1 MVALAVI
8 GLVGWAVVQTD
19 WGLAAEAVA
28 AKVDDIATAIFTTY
42 ALPFE
47 IIAMLLLVAIIGAI
61 FLARRPEEDE
71 RANGPMAIEGY
82 LLVSALLFGIGA
94 FGFMARRNAILML
107 ISIELMFNAVN
118 LSLVAFN
125 AFLPPGSNAG
135 AVFALMIMAVAAA
148 EVTVGLALVIAI
160 IRTRQT
166 PEVDEYSDLKE

>member
-1 MVALAVI
+1 M
-8 GLVGWAVVQTD
+8 GL
-19 WGLAAEAVA
+19 
-28 AKVDDIATAIFTTY
+28 
-42 ALPFE
+42 
-47 IIAMLLLVAIIGAI
+47 
-61 FLARRPEEDE
+61 
-71 RANGPMAIEGY
+71 EGY
-82 LLVSALLFGIGA
+82 LLVSAMLFGIGA

-125 AFLPPGSNAG
+125 AFLPVDDNAG

-166 PEVDEYSDLKE
+166 AEVDQYADLKE